1 MKTQLKRFSVAG
13 CGAVLL
19 IAAGCGGGGGD
30 SPAPSSTTLSGVAS
44 KGPLKGA
51 LVTAY
56 GINAAGVV
64 DSTEIAHA
72 PTNDAGAYTLN
83 LGSYIG
89 AVQLL
94 VTAPAGATTADE
106 ATGSDVPLPSTFK
119 LHANTVVAAPS
130 GSQIQSASITPY
142 TELAHNIAT
151 QSAGGITPGNIANA
165 NGVVFALIGVDP
177 VATQPSSMVSPA
189 GATEAQKRYALF
201 NAAVSKLASS
211 TPQTADPATQTC
223 FTGAGTDLG
232 KKIECA
238 TQQIA
243 DSVTVTTSG
252 GQTVTTVNSK
262 LVGLSDALVSIAA
275 DGAINKTATTIA
287 TTDSVVKTL
296 DAVETAAASGTETP
310 ISGGTTVQ
318 RTDVAAA
325 KLFFSGLRSNAAA
338 LQSDA
343 MSTGI
348 ADGVK
353 AFGDSIKGEAAALT
367 VNTLQVARLGDIA
380 QRLWTNYTTGLTASP
395 DSPAISGFP
404 GGCTVFQGAFP
415 TQFGGTTGA
424 SGAPYS
430 GTSAPATAVANAK
443 WVGCSVNSGPLA
455 TDGTRRYRQTIL
467 FNMAADAT
475 LANVPYLAVT
485 RAQYVDTGT
494 GTTYQLN
501 LTPALSGTAGFT
513 TASGDLTGFSLAGD
527 LPPATTLAGALL
539 AQRYPVS
546 VAGQL
551 TSLASG
557 AFQATLASGMLGSVP
572 VGASE
577 AGLTIDLSPGGASV
591 AVIPQDNTNATQVA
605 AAKID
610 LAATIRDAKG
620 RLTGSLLV
628 DRFSVDSAGN
638 LVPGHAKFSGDV
650 AVAPVVGGT
659 AGALVS
665 FLSGSLEATNGSAP
679 VVSFSGSLTLP
690 SRPVATLTVSVT
702 ETSVDTYT
710 LEGRYVQN
718 GITVAITGSKT
729 AADTAVTFADSTG
742 VSVSVTA
749 SVSTANVTV
758 GGRQTA
764 VIDKNAKTI
773 TYTDGTFESLI

>member
-1 MKTQLKRFSVAG
+1 MKAQLKRFSVAG

-72 PTNDAGAYTLN
+72 STGSTGAYTLN
-83 LGSYIG
+83 LGSYTG
-89 AVQLL
+89 AVQLV

-106 ATGSDVPLPSTFK
+106 ATGTDVTLPSTFK

-130 GSQIQSASITPY
+130 GSQSQSASITPY

-177 VATQPSSMVSPA
+177 VAMQPSSMVDA
-189 GATEAQKRYALF
+189 TGATDAQKRYALF

-211 TPQTADPATQTC
+211 TPQTADPTTLTC
-223 FTGAGTDLG
+223 FSGATDLG

-243 DSVTVTTSG
+243 DSVTVNVSSG
-252 GQTVTTVNSK
+252 QTTVNSK

-275 DGAINKTATTIA
+275 DGAINKTGTTIA
-287 TTDSVVKTL
+287 STDSVVKTL

-310 ISGGTTVQ
+310 ISGGTTVE

-380 QRLWTNYTTGLTASP
+380 QSLWTNYTTGLTASP

-415 TQFGGTTGA
+415 TQFGGTGGA
-424 SGAPYS
+424 GGAPYS
-430 GTSAPATAVANAK
+430 GTSTSATAVANAK

-455 TDGTRRYRQTIL
+455 TDGTRRYRQSIL

-494 GTTYQLN
+494 GVTYQQN

-513 TASGDLTGFSLAGD
+513 TTSGNLTGFSLVGD
-527 LPPATTLAGALL
+527 LPPATTPAGALL
-539 AQRYPVS
+539 AQRYPVN

-551 TSLASG
+551 TQLASG
-557 AFQATLASGMLGSVP
+557 AFQATLASGTLGSVP

-591 AVIPQDNTNATQVA
+591 AVIPEDNTNATQVA

-610 LAATIRDAKG
+610 LAATISDSKG

-628 DRFSVDSAGN
+628 DRFSVDSVGD

-650 AVAPVVGGT
+650 AVVPVVGGT
-659 AGALVS
+659 AGAMVS
-665 FLSGSLEATNGSAP
+665 FLSGSLEATNGSTP

-758 GGRQTA
+758 SGRQTA

-773 TYTDGTFESLI
+773 NYIDGTFESLI

>member
-19 IAAGCGGGGGD
+19 IAAGCGGGGGGD

-56 GINAAGVV
+56 GVNAAGAV

-72 PTNDAGAYTLN
+72 PTGPTGAYTLN
-83 LGSYIG
+83 LGSYTG
-89 AVQLL
+89 AVQLV

-106 ATGSDVPLPSTFK
+106 ATGVDVPLPSTFK
-119 LHANTVVAAPS
+119 LHANTVVTAPT
-130 GSQIQSASITPY
+130 GSQTQSASITPY
-142 TELAHNIAT
+142 TELANNIAKN
-151 QSAGGITPGNIANA
+151 SGGITPGSIANA

-177 VATQPSSMVSPA
+177 VATQPSSLASPA

-223 FTGAGTDLG
+223 FTGAGTDPG

-243 DSVTVTTSG
+243 DSVTVSVSS

-275 DGAINKTATTIA
+275 DDAINKTGTTIA

-296 DAVETAAASGTETP
+296 DAVETAAASGTATP
-310 ISGGTTVQ
+310 ISGGTTEQ

-380 QRLWTNYTTGLTASP
+380 QSLWTNYTTGLTTSP

-415 TQFGGTTGA
+415 TQFGGTTGT
-424 SGAPYS
+424 SGLPYS
-430 GTSAPATAVANAK
+430 GTSTLATAVANAK

-475 LANVPYLAVT
+475 LANIPYLAVT
-485 RAQYVDTGT
+485 RAQYVDTGV
-494 GTTYQLN
+494 TYQQN

-513 TASGDLTGFSLAGD
+513 TASGNLTGFSLVGD
-527 LPPATTLAGALL
+527 LPPATTPAGALL
-539 AQRYPVS
+539 AQRYPVN

-551 TSLASG
+551 TQLASG
-557 AFQATLASGMLGSVP
+557 AVQATLASGKLGSVP

-591 AVIPQDNTNATQVA
+591 AVIPEDNTNATQVA

-610 LAATIRDAKG
+610 LVATISDSKG
-620 RLTGSLLV
+620 RLSGSLLV
-628 DRFSVDSAGN
+628 DRFSVDSAGD

-650 AVAPVVGGT
+650 AVAPVVGGI
-659 AGALVS
+659 AGTMVS
-665 FLSGSLEATNGSAP
+665 FLSGSLEATNGSTP

-718 GITVAITGSKT
+718 GTTVTITGSRK
-729 AADTAVTFADSTG
+729 AADTEVTFADSTG
-742 VSVSVTA
+742 VSVSVTT
-749 SVSTANVTV
+749 SVSTADVTV
-758 GGRQTA
+758 SGRKAA

-773 TYTDGTFESLI
+773 TYIDGTFESLI